1 MSARTKLLP
10 LALALAMT
18 SPAAEAGCR
27 LGKGCF
33 LIATLRPGE
42 REIEIA
48 QPIVA
53 QRLEPHVLTLRRG
66 LCNHRPSAGD
76 DDDALRVCLDVVP
89 GSTMEVIGVGVS
101 TLFSPAELPLEIAWV
116 QPPELS
122 FYPQTKA
129 ESLTHT
135 GRIFPADET
144 SYLMIGDVL
153 LIDDGVTGR
162 VGIFVR
168 KSRNPIV
175 LMRRT
180 PQ

>member
-1 MSARTKLLP
+1 MKNAFIS
-10 LALALAMT
+10 LALVLSMA
-18 SPAAEAGCR
+18 SSAAEASCK

-33 LIATLRPGE
+33 LIATLRPDE

-48 QPIVA
+48 PPIVA

-76 DDDALRVCLDVVP
+76 DDDTLRVCLDVAA
-89 GSTMEVIGVGVS
+89 GSTLEVVGVGVS
-101 TLFSPAELPLEIAWV
+101 TLFSPVELPLEIAWV

-135 GRIFPADET
+135 ARIFPADET
-144 SYLMIGDVL
+144 SYLMIGDVV

-168 KSRNPIV
+168 KGRNPIV
-175 LMRRT
+175 LTRKT